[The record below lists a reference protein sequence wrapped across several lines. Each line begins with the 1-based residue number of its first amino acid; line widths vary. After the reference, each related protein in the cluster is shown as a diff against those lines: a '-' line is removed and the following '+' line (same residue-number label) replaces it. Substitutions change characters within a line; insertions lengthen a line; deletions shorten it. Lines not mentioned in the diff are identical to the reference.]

1 MCVYRQ
7 MTSYLKL
14 KRWLRSKGVDA
25 AVLDGCF
32 GLASLQE
39 MLPGLGDQ
47 LSFSWWNITC
57 SGLLCAARVELF
69 RMSAF
74 AAVTWRDET
83 VVFCQVTLTPRGRR
97 RCPHK
102 ANPHHRPK
110 T

>member
-1 MCVYRQ
+1 

-47 LSFSWWNITC
+47 LSFSWWNM
-57 SGLLCAARVELF
+57 F
-69 RMSAF
+69 
-74 AAVTWRDET
+74 WP
-83 VVFCQVTLTPRGRR
+83 VVCCPRGAISDERF
-97 RCPHK
+97 CCSDV
-102 ANPHHRPK
+102 A
-110 T
+110 